1 MKKIGMKAKKTADAF
16 LTYAILLIVS
26 IIFVFPCFWLLLSCF
41 SAIFGNLWSKNL
53 SFRFIVDTPYSFKN
67 SFICVTTFR

>member
-26 IIFVFPCFWLLLSCF
+26 IIFVFPCFFGAPFACP
-41 SAIFGNLWSKNL
+41 ARRDRQMGGIFTGAK
-53 SFRFIVDTPYSFKN
+53 
-67 SFICVTTFR
+67 